1 MFNVVSREMR
11 NSLRTRKNYVKRSLD
26 MQRTFGL
33 SNLILLV
40 RKLRQ
45 GNEFTFTVLFARAY
59 VLFNII

>member
-33 SNLILLV
+33 SNLVLLV

-45 GNEFTFTVLFARAY
+45 GNEFTVLFARAY